1 MFQNYLKI
9 ALRNLWRHK
18 VYSTINI
25 GGLAV
30 GMAASVLILL
40 WVQHEQNYDAY
51 HPHADQTYRIIAD
64 WNIEG
69 QNKPFP
75 TTTAP
80 LATFALKEIPEVKHA
95 VRVSGWDVRLFAVD
109 DKVFSEPNT
118 ALVDPSYFQVFGY
131 EFLKGDPA
139 TALPDNRSVVLT
151 QSKAQKYFGNQNA
164 LGKSIRVDNWANFVV
179 TGVIKDPPSNTHLS
193 HDCFFSFQL
202 MKEYGNDPDNDWGNY
217 NYSTYLML
225 TENASVKAVE
235 SKLRAINKKNHTD
248 SNDVYTLQP
257 LKSIH
262 LDYNLDGQPE
272 TQTLGIFGIVAFV
285 ILLIACIN
293 YVNLSTA
300 RATKRAKEVG
310 IRKIVG
316 ANQAQLF
323 GQFLGESVIVFGLAL
338 VLALGLIK
346 LSIPLYGEIAGK
358 QLVLDL
364 FNPDL
369 LSLLGITILVT
380 LLVAGIY
387 PALLLSSFQPLKV
400 MKGIFIL
407 GSGNASFR
415 KLLVVTQFVFSI
427 ILVIGTLVIGRQL
440 QYIQQKN
447 LGFDRENVFTV
458 NMRGDIYKHIE
469 SAKTEMLRQP
479 GVKGVTVASM
489 NVLSV
494 FSSSTGEWEGQT
506 AKKSLQLHQLAI
518 DPEFLKLFNMEI
530 VAGRGFNNAK
540 ADSNAYVLN
549 EEAIRQMGLKDPI
562 GKSFT
567 FHDVKGPI
575 IGVVKNFHFKSVR
588 EKIEPFVFFNMPGW
602 RSVIYVKTT
611 GRETRQALAGVEK
624 VWKQFNPAYPF
635 EYSFM
640 DEAFERMYQG
650 EQRIGV
656 LFNAFASVAILISC
670 LGLFGLA
677 TYTAETRTK
686 EIGIRKVLGAN
697 VGNIV
702 TLLSKEF
709 VKLVLI
715 ANVIAWPLA
724 WWATHNWLEDFAYRI
739 DLSWQVFALAG
750 VAALLIALI
759 TVSYQAIKA
768 ALANPVKSLRTE

>member
-1 MFQNYLKI
+1 
-9 ALRNLWRHK
+9 

-30 GMAASVLILL
+30 GMAASVLILV
-40 WVQHEQNYDAY
+40 WVQHEQSYDAY
-51 HPHADQTYRIIAD
+51 HPYGDRTYRIISD

-69 QNKPFP
+69 QRQP
-75 TTTAP
+75 TPSSTAP
-80 LATFALKEIPEVKHA
+80 MATFALKEIPEIKHA
-95 VRVSGWDVRLFAVD
+95 VRTMGWDGRLFAVD
-109 DKVFSEPNT
+109 DKVFSEPHT
-118 ALVDPSYFQVFGY
+118 ALVDPSYFQVFDY
-131 EFLKGDPA
+131 QFLKGDPA
-139 TALPDNRSVVLT
+139 TALSNNRSVVLT
-151 QSKAQKYFGNQNA
+151 QSVAQKYFGNQNA
-164 LGKSIRVDNWANFVV
+164 LGKSIRIDNWQNFII
-179 TGVIKDPPSNTHLS
+179 TGVVKDPPSNTHL
-193 HDCFFSFQL
+193 HYDCFFSFQL
-202 MKEYGNDPDNDWGNY
+202 MKEYGSDPDNDWGNY

-225 TENASVKAVE
+225 ADNASVKAVE
-235 SKLRAINKKNHTD
+235 NKLIALNKKHHAE
-248 SNDVYTLQP
+248 SNDIYTLQP

-262 LDYNLDGQPE
+262 LDYNLDGKPE
-272 TQTLGIFGIVAFV
+272 TQTLNIFSIVAFV

-323 GQFLGESVIVFGLAL
+323 GQFLGESVIVFGLAM
-338 VLALGLIK
+338 VLALGLIR

-364 FNPDL
+364 FNPEL
-369 LSLLGITILVT
+369 LSLLGATILVT
-380 LLVAGIY
+380 LFVAGIY

-400 MKGIFIL
+400 MKGVFIL
-407 GSGNASFR
+407 GGGNASFR
-415 KLLVVTQFVFSI
+415 KLLVVTQFAFSI
-427 ILVIGTLVIGRQL
+427 MLVIGTLVIGRQL

-458 NMRGDIYKHIE
+458 NMRGDIYKQVE

-506 AKKSLQLHQLAI
+506 PKKTLQMHQLSV
-518 DPEFLKLFNMEI
+518 DPDFLSMFNMEI
-530 VAGRGFNNAK
+530 LEGRGFTIAK

-611 GRETRQALAGVEK
+611 GQEARQALAGVEK

-635 EYSFM
+635 EYAFM
-640 DEAFERMYQG
+640 DETFERMYKG

-656 LFNAFASVAILISC
+656 LFNAFAFVAILISC

-702 TLLSKEF
+702 ALLSKEF

-724 WWATHNWLEDFAYRI
+724 WWVMHRWLEDFAYRI
-739 DLSWQVFALAG
+739 DLSWQVFVLAG

-759 TVSYQAIKA
+759 TVSYQALKA

>member
-1 MFQNYLKI
+1 
-9 ALRNLWRHK
+9 
-18 VYSTINI
+18 
-25 GGLAV
+25 
-30 GMAASVLILL
+30 MAASVLILV
-40 WVQHEQNYDAY
+40 WVQHEQSYDAY
-51 HPHADQTYRIIAD
+51 HPYGDRTYRIISD

-69 QNKPFP
+69 QRQP
-75 TTTAP
+75 TPSSTAP
-80 LATFALKEIPEVKHA
+80 MATFALKEIPEIKHA
-95 VRVSGWDVRLFAVD
+95 VRTMGWDGRLFAVD
-109 DKVFSEPNT
+109 DKVFSEPHT
-118 ALVDPSYFQVFGY
+118 ALVDPSYFQVFDY
-131 EFLKGDPA
+131 QFLKGDPA
-139 TALPDNRSVVLT
+139 TALSNNRSVVLT
-151 QSKAQKYFGNQNA
+151 QSVAQKYFGNQNA
-164 LGKSIRVDNWANFVV
+164 LGKSIRIDNWQNFII
-179 TGVIKDPPSNTHLS
+179 TGVVKDPPSNTHL
-193 HDCFFSFQL
+193 HYDCFFSFQL
-202 MKEYGNDPDNDWGNY
+202 MKEYGSDPDNDWGNY

-225 TENASVKAVE
+225 ADNASVKAVE
-235 SKLRAINKKNHTD
+235 NKLIALNKKHHAE
-248 SNDVYTLQP
+248 SNDIYTLQP

-262 LDYNLDGQPE
+262 LDYNLDGKPE
-272 TQTLGIFGIVAFV
+272 TQTLNIFSIVAFV

-323 GQFLGESVIVFGLAL
+323 GQFLGESVIVFGLAM
-338 VLALGLIK
+338 VLALGLIR

-364 FNPDL
+364 FNPEL
-369 LSLLGITILVT
+369 LSLLGATILVT
-380 LLVAGIY
+380 LFVAGIY

-400 MKGIFIL
+400 MKGVFIL
-407 GSGNASFR
+407 GGGNASFR
-415 KLLVVTQFVFSI
+415 KLLVVTQFAFSI
-427 ILVIGTLVIGRQL
+427 MLVIGTLVIGRQL

-458 NMRGDIYKHIE
+458 NMRGDIYKQVE

-506 AKKSLQLHQLAI
+506 PKKTLQMHQLSV
-518 DPEFLKLFNMEI
+518 DPDFLSMFNMEI
-530 VAGRGFNNAK
+530 LEGRGFTIAK

-611 GRETRQALAGVEK
+611 GQEARQALAGVEK

-635 EYSFM
+635 EYAFM
-640 DEAFERMYQG
+640 DETFERMYKG

-656 LFNAFASVAILISC
+656 LFNAFAFVAILISC

-702 TLLSKEF
+702 ALLSKEF

-724 WWATHNWLEDFAYRI
+724 WWVMHRWLEDFAYRI
-739 DLSWQVFALAG
+739 DLSWQVFVLAG

-759 TVSYQAIKA
+759 TVSYQALKA